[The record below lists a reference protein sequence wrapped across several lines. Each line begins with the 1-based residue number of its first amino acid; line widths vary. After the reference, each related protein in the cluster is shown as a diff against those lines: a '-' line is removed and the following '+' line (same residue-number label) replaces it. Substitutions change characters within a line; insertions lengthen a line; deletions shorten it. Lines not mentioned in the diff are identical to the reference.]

1 MIQSN
6 ELRIGNCISYD
17 GWHPDLQLHN
27 KPMPAYNVQV
37 AGLNIE
43 DDKIVIECVSGERA
57 FESCYEPIPLSP
69 EILEKCGF
77 ELNRNNELSIEINDI
92 ASHLE
97 LMSGTGGFYYPS
109 FTQTPQ
115 GDEERTVYFN
125 RINSLHQIQNLYFS
139 LCGEELTYKQ

>member
-1 MIQSN
+1 MNAN
-6 ELRIGNCISYD
+6 ELRIGNWVRFINKT
-17 GWHPDLQLHN
+17 LQ
-27 KPMPAYNVQV
+27 VG
-37 AGLNIE
+37 AGTIE
-43 DDKIVIECVSGERA
+43 DCQKANDSDSPFK
-57 FESCYEPIPLSP
+57 YEPIPLSP

>member
-1 MIQSN
+1 MNAN
-6 ELRIGNCISYD
+6 ELRVGNWVEANSPMMQVKEITEHTVGLYMPGSEADPFLYD
-17 GWHPDLQLHN
+17 
-27 KPMPAYNVQV
+27 
-37 AGLNIE
+37 IE
-43 DDKIVIECVSGERA
+43 EIR
-57 FESCYEPIPLSP
+57 PIKLSP

-97 LMSGTGGFYYPS
+97 LMSGAGGFYYPS

-125 RINSLHQIQNLYFS
+125 RIQSLHQLQNLYFS
-139 LCGEELTYKQ
+139 LCGEELNYKH

>member
-1 MIQSN
+1 MNAN
-6 ELRIGNCISYD
+6 EIRVGN
-17 GWHPDLQLHN
+17 
-27 KPMPAYNVQV
+27 
-37 AGLNIE
+37 GLNY
-43 DDKIVIECVSGERA
+43 KLSNGETIYTVVTDTIIMRA
-57 FESCYEPIPLSP
+57 VQFSSDFNNWFSPIPLSP

>member
-1 MIQSN
+1 MIQQN
-6 ELRIGNCISYD
+6 ELRLKNWVQTFSPRNEIVQIVDLSTNICKAGEYLNDYENI
-17 GWHPDLQLHN
+17 HP
-27 KPMPAYNVQV
+27 
-37 AGLNIE
+37 
-43 DDKIVIECVSGERA
+43 IV
-57 FESCYEPIPLSP
+57 LST

-125 RINSLHQIQNLYFS
+125 RINSLHQLQNLYYA
-139 LCGEELTYKQ
+139 LTGEELTYKQ

>member
-1 MIQSN
+1 MIQN
-6 ELRIGNCISYD
+6 TELRRGNKVLNLD
-17 GWHPDLQLHN
+17 
-27 KPMPAYNVQV
+27 NV
-37 AGLNIE
+37 I
-43 DDKIVIECVSGERA
+43 DTVIELRDEYYLNEAGHGSLYKTSTG
-57 FESCYEPIPLSP
+57 IPLSP

-77 ELNRNNELSIEINDI
+77 VLNRNNELSIEINDI

-97 LMSGTGGFYYPS
+97 LMRGVDGFYYPS

>member
-6 ELRIGNCISYD
+6 DLRVGNIVGVDTYGIGIELAKVTGINTNGTAELIGVTFPGSTFSNTT
-17 GWHPDLQLHN
+17 LH
-27 KPMPAYNVQV
+27 
-37 AGLNIE
+37 I
-43 DDKIVIECVSGERA
+43 
-57 FESCYEPIPLSP
+57 PIHLSP

-97 LMSGTGGFYYPS
+97 LMRGVDGFYYPS

-139 LCGEELTYKQ
+139 LCGEELTYNQ

>member
-1 MIQSN
+1 MNAN
-6 ELRIGNCISYD
+6 ELRIGNWLIAVEDEYGGKKFQIDSGD
-17 GWHPDLQLHN
+17 INEIAHP
-27 KPMPAYNVQV
+27 KY
-37 AGLNIE
+37 GY
-43 DDKIVIECVSGERA
+43 KYG
-57 FESCYEPIPLSP
+57 PIPLSP

-77 ELNRNNELSIEINDI
+77 VLNRNNELSIEINDI

-97 LMSGTGGFYYPS
+97 LMSGAGGFYYPS

-125 RINSLHQIQNLYFS
+125 RINSLHQLQNLYFS

>member
-1 MIQSN
+1 MNAN
-6 ELRIGNCISYD
+6 ELRVGNWVEANSPMMQVKEITEHTVGLYMPGSEADPFLYD
-17 GWHPDLQLHN
+17 
-27 KPMPAYNVQV
+27 
-37 AGLNIE
+37 IE
-43 DDKIVIECVSGERA
+43 EIR
-57 FESCYEPIPLSP
+57 PIKLSP

-139 LCGEELTYKQ
+139 LCGEELNYKQ

>member
-1 MIQSN
+1 MNAN
-6 ELRIGNCISYD
+6 ELRLGNWVEANSPMMQVKEITEHTVGLYMPGSEADPFLYD
-17 GWHPDLQLHN
+17 IDEIN
-27 KPMPAYNVQV
+27 
-37 AGLNIE
+37 
-43 DDKIVIECVSGERA
+43 
-57 FESCYEPIPLSP
+57 PIPLSP

-97 LMSGTGGFYYPS
+97 LMSGAGGFYYPS

-125 RINSLHQIQNLYFS
+125 RINSLHQLQNLIYA
-139 LCGEELTYKQ
+139 LTGEELTYKQ